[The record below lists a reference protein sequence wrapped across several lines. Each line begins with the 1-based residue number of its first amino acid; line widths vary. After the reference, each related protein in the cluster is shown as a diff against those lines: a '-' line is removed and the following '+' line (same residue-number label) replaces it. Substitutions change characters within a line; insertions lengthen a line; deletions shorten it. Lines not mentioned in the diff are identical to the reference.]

1 MHRRRRRQSNVVLSV
16 CILHLPAI
24 YATPSMVQG
33 SRAKRAFPF
42 LPPLWDFQ
50 LSRRGCCL
58 PSAGSVGL
66 STVHLAGAAEPA
78 TTQVKTLLPRGR
90 ANPPNA
96 LSTDLDIFTP
106 VGGARCKS
114 SSSPASQPAAREPM
128 APCAL
133 LPCNNDFLHQEPQQ
147 QPPSRPSAPVAI
159 RLRTHHPVL
168 VVRVATQT
176 HVASLSFLLPVASD

>member
-78 TTQVKTLLPRGR
+78 TTQVKTLAAWPRKPAKR
-90 ANPPNA
+90 P
-96 LSTDLDIFTP
+96 LDGP
-106 VGGARCKS
+106 RHLYARWWCS
-114 SSSPASQPAAREPM
+114 LQIIIQSGQPASRTGTNGSLRPAP
-128 APCAL
+128 L
-133 LPCNNDFLHQEPQQ
+133 
-147 QPPSRPSAPVAI
+147 
-159 RLRTHHPVL
+159 
-168 VVRVATQT
+168 
-176 HVASLSFLLPVASD
+176 

>member
-24 YATPSMVQG
+24 YATPSM
-33 SRAKRAFPF
+33 KRAF

-58 PSAGSVGL
+58 PSSGSVGL

-78 TTQVKTLLPRGR
+78 TTQVKTFLPRGR

-96 LSTDLDIFTP
+96 LSTDLDLFTP
-106 VGGARCKS
+106 VGGS
-114 SSSPASQPAAREPM
+114 SSSPALIHGQPHGNQWLL
-128 APCAL
+128 APCFLVTMISSTTNHNNTLRPGPL
-133 LPCNNDFLHQEPQQ
+133 LQSQYAC
-147 QPPSRPSAPVAI
+147 AP
-159 RLRTHHPVL
+159 T
-168 VVRVATQT
+168 TQC
-176 HVASLSFLLPVASD
+176 SWFG